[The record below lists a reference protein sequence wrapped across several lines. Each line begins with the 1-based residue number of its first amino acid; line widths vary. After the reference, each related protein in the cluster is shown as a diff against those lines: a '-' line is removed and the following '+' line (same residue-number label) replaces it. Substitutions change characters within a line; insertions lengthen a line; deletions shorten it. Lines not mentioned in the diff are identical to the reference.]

1 MNTSTAI
8 PTPALIIDMP
18 TVHRNIARLAEYGRK
33 HGIAIRPHTKTH
45 KSLKMAKLQLDAGA
59 RGLTAAKVGEAMIM
73 SQASHDLFVA
83 YPALDPWRREH
94 LATLAKANSVRVG
107 FDSSEAADWIGA
119 AARAVGATIGALVD
133 LDVGPH
139 RTGVQTPADAL
150 KLAQQ
155 VSKTPGLQL
164 EGIMCYPGH
173 IKHPPAQ
180 VASELSPVSAML
192 RETIDLWR
200 KSGLEAKVISGGSTP
215 TAYQSHLVPEVTEIR
230 PGTYIY
236 NDMSTVDGGYCELS
250 NCAAR
255 VRCTVIST
263 AVPGKFI
270 LDAGSK
276 TLTQDRNSAF
286 PDRWS
291 FGHIVEYPQAT
302 IMKLTEEHSEVNA
315 SACPNRPKVGDVVH
329 IIPNHICPCVNLQTM
344 VWLRDE
350 AGRLETM
357 QIDAR
362 GQVW

>member
-1 MNTSTAI
+1 
-8 PTPALIIDMP
+8 
-18 TVHRNIARLAEYGRK
+18 
-33 HGIAIRPHTKTH
+33 
-45 KSLKMAKLQLDAGA
+45 
-59 RGLTAAKVGEAMIM
+59 
-73 SQASHDLFVA
+73 
-83 YPALDPWRREH
+83 
-94 LATLAKANSVRVG
+94 
-107 FDSSEAADWIGA
+107 
-119 AARAVGATIGALVD
+119 
-133 LDVGPH
+133 
-139 RTGVQTPADAL
+139 
-150 KLAQQ
+150 
-155 VSKTPGLQL
+155 
-164 EGIMCYPGH
+164 MCYPGH

-192 RETIDLWR
+192 HETIALWS

-236 NDMSTVDGGYCELS
+236 NDMSTVDGGYTTLED
-250 NCAAR
+250 CAAK

-263 AVPGKFI
+263 AIPGKFI

-302 IMKLTEEHSEVNA
+302 ITKLTEEHSEVNA
-315 SACPNRPKVGDVVH
+315 SPCPSRPKVGELVH
-329 IIPNHICPCVNLQTM
+329 VIPNHICPCVNLQTM
-344 VWLRDE
+344 VWLKDE
-350 AGRLETM
+350 SGKFETM